1 MNNNQ
6 NRFLSGEGLK
16 YCSVRRRSY
25 AFFVCACT
33 YVTILEAQAEHLT
46 LCRCDSGLYLLSSTF
61 HIIFFLRQLHKK
73 TSKAFIGL
81 WWLNKTITWKDP
93 AVLFALCECE
103 VRMWTELVY
112 LGVCFLFLSPLCLF
126 QLDMSKWNYQ
136 TNNSFTLLIFKA
148 VNSGKKKPF
157 KSSMLWII
165 QVALCMERN
174 NTIILLKLKVE
185 FIRN

>member
-16 YCSVRRRSY
+16 YCSLCQY
-25 AFFVCACT
+25 AFFVCTCT

-46 LCRCDSGLYLLSSTF
+46 LCRCDSSLYLSSTF
-61 HIIFFLRQLHKK
+61 HIFLLRQLHKK

-93 AVLFALCECE
+93 AVSFARCECG
-103 VRMWTELVY
+103 VRMWAKLVY

-126 QLDMSKWNYQ
+126 QLEMSKWNNQ
-136 TNNSFTLLIFKA
+136 TNNYFTILIFKA
-148 VNSGKKKPF
+148 VNSGKKKKKLSSLACYELF
-157 KSSMLWII
+157 KSRCAWKETTQS
-165 QVALCMERN
+165 
-174 NTIILLKLKVE
+174 
-185 FIRN
+185 FS